1 MKDPFQNSTKVKW
14 KYRFLALDAAV
25 DTGLYRLRE
34 TLLRWLENINSVMR
48 HLRVTGWR
56 FWLVQMLSGGL
67 TMGVFGALFA
77 LSWALNDMDRTIGGL
92 PEQEDYAVTFLDRF
106 GNEIG
111 KRGILQDD
119 SFELQDLPDNF
130 IKAVLATE
138 DRRFFEHFGI
148 DFLGLARAVVENAR
162 AGGVVQGGSTLTQQL
177 AKNLFL
183 TNERTLTRKIDEA
196 FLSLWLEAR
205 LTKRQILKL
214 YLDRA
219 YMGGGTYGIAA
230 ASEYYFGKSA
240 KDLTL
245 AESAMLA
252 GLFKAPTKYAPHVN
266 LPRARARAKEV
277 LINMVQAGF
286 LTEGQIVGALRN
298 PATPV
303 DQAEKDTP
311 NYFLDWAFEEV
322 KRIVGDKH
330 RVLTVKTSIDMTVQR
345 QSEQAIDSILRENGK
360 RYDVSEAAAVLM
372 EPDGAVVAIIG
383 GKDYGK
389 SQFNR
394 ATDALRQPG
403 SSFKPFVYT
412 TALMNG
418 YTPKSVIQDAPI
430 TIGNWSPKNYGRSYS
445 GPVTLL
451 NALRR
456 SINTVPVRLAQA
468 IGRDKIVAIAHKMG
482 IHSELKIT
490 RSLPL
495 GAAEVSVMDMATG
508 YAVFASGGKK
518 AVAHGVLQILDSKGR
533 VIYDYNRTHKPE
545 QIIPPETI
553 AGMNEMLVSVIDAGT
568 GRRAQLEGV
577 KAAGKTGTTS
587 SYKDAWFCGF
597 TGNYS
602 AAVWF
607 GNDDN
612 HDTRRLTGG
621 NLPAIAWQK
630 IMTAAHQQVELKPM
644 PYIEDP
650 ILFQKSHQNIQV
662 AASGRIKDMKDQRS
676 NQRLSPNVVRQ
687 LDQLSK
693 LFQSEEDASGSQTQ
707 PPELLPLP
715 AASPKTS
722 GAKPGLTQLKPP
734 PAGGLSELKTAWHR
748 NQSLI
753 ISR

>member
-1 MKDPFQNSTKVKW
+1 MKDPFQNNTKNKW
-14 KYRFLALDAAV
+14 KYRFLAFDAAV
-25 DTGLYRLRE
+25 DTGMYQLRE
-34 TLLRWLENINSVMR
+34 GLLRALESVNAVMR

-56 FWLVQMLSGGL
+56 YWLVQMLSGGL

-77 LSWALNDMDRTIGGL
+77 LSWALNDMDRTVGGL

-148 DFLGLARAVVENAR
+148 DFLGLGRAIVENAR

-230 ASEYYFGKSA
+230 AAEYYFGKSA
-240 KDLTL
+240 KNLTL

-311 NYFLDWAFEEV
+311 NFFLDWAFEEV
-322 KRIVGDKH
+322 KRIVGGKH

-360 RYDVSEAAAVLM
+360 QYDVSEAAAVLM

-383 GKDYGK
+383 GSDYGK

-418 YTPKSVIQDAPI
+418 YTPQSVIQDAPI

-468 IGRDKIVAIAHKMG
+468 IGRDKIVEVAHKMG

-508 YAVFASGGKK
+508 YAVFASGGKE
-518 AVAHGVLQILDSKGR
+518 AIAHGVTQILDSKGQ
-533 VIYDYNRTHKPE
+533 VIYDFKRAHQPE

-553 AGMNEMLVSVIDAGT
+553 AGMNEMMVSVVEAGT
-568 GRRAQLEGV
+568 GRRAQLEGI

-612 HDTRRLTGG
+612 HDTRRVTGG
-621 NLPAIAWQK
+621 TLPAMAWQK

-650 ILFQKSHQNIQV
+650 ILFEKSHAAIQM
-662 AASGRIKDMKDQRS
+662 AAAGRIKDIKDQRS
-676 NQRLSPNVVRQ
+676 SQRLAPNVVKQ
-687 LDQLSK
+687 LDEMSA
-693 LFQSEEDASGSQTQ
+693 LFQSAKSPARSAPLAPQ
-707 PPELLPLP
+707 LLPIP
-715 AASPKTS
+715 EAPDSRDGNA
-722 GAKPGLTQLKPP
+722 PGLTKLERPKARGIQ
-734 PAGGLSELKTAWHR
+734 ELKTAWQR
-748 NQSLI
+748 GQTTI

>member
-14 KYRFLALDAAV
+14 KYRFLAFDAAV
-25 DTGLYRLRE
+25 DTGLYQIREAFLRGWE
-34 TLLRWLENINSVMR
+34 GINGSMR

-77 LSWALNDMDRTIGGL
+77 LSWALNDMDRTVGGL

-148 DFLGLARAVVENAR
+148 DFLGLARAIVENAR

-311 NYFLDWAFEEV
+311 NFFLDWTFEEV
-322 KRIVGDKH
+322 KRIVGGKH
-330 RVLTVKTSIDMTVQR
+330 RVLTVKTSIDMTVQK
-345 QSEQAIDSILRENGK
+345 QSEQAIDTILRENGK

-383 GKDYGK
+383 GSDYGK

-394 ATDALRQPG
+394 ATDAPSPARLVLQ
-403 SSFKPFVYT
+403 
-412 TALMNG
+412 ALCL
-418 YTPKSVIQDAPI
+418 YDRIDEWLHAKFSD
-430 TIGNWSPKNYGRSYS
+430 SGRANHHWQLVSEKLWPVLFS
-445 GPVTLL
+445 PVTLL

-468 IGRDKIVAIAHKMG
+468 IGRDKIVDIAHKMG
-482 IHSELKIT
+482 IL
-490 RSLPL
+490 L
-495 GAAEVSVMDMATG
+495 
-508 YAVFASGGKK
+508 
-518 AVAHGVLQILDSKGR
+518 
-533 VIYDYNRTHKPE
+533 RTEDHAL
-545 QIIPPETI
+545 I
-553 AGMNEMLVSVIDAGT
+553 AIGC
-568 GRRAQLEGV
+568 R
-577 KAAGKTGTTS
+577 
-587 SYKDAWFCGF
+587 
-597 TGNYS
+597 
-602 AAVWF
+602 
-607 GNDDN
+607 
-612 HDTRRLTGG
+612 
-621 NLPAIAWQK
+621 
-630 IMTAAHQQVELKPM
+630 
-644 PYIEDP
+644 
-650 ILFQKSHQNIQV
+650 
-662 AASGRIKDMKDQRS
+662 
-676 NQRLSPNVVRQ
+676 
-687 LDQLSK
+687 
-693 LFQSEEDASGSQTQ
+693 
-707 PPELLPLP
+707 
-715 AASPKTS
+715 
-722 GAKPGLTQLKPP
+722 
-734 PAGGLSELKTAWHR
+734 
-748 NQSLI
+748 
-753 ISR
+753 

>member
-1 MKDPFQNSTKVKW
+1 MKDPFQNNTKVKW
-14 KYRFLALDAAV
+14 KYRFLAFDAWV
-25 DTGLYRLRE
+25 DTGMYRIRE
-34 TLLRWLENINSVMR
+34 ALLGGLESVNATMR

-56 FWLVQMLSGGL
+56 YWLVQMLSGGL

-77 LSWALNDMDRTIGGL
+77 LSWALKDMDRTIGGL
-92 PEQEDYAVTFLDRF
+92 PEQEDYAITFLDRF

-130 IKAVLATE
+130 IKALLATE

-148 DFLGLARAVVENAR
+148 DFLGLARAIVENAR

-183 TNERTLTRKIDEA
+183 SNERTLTRKIDEA

-230 ASEYYFGKSA
+230 ASKYYFGKPA

-277 LINMVQAGF
+277 LINMVQADF

-298 PATPV
+298 PATPI
-303 DQAEKDTP
+303 DLAEKDTP
-311 NYFLDWAFEEV
+311 NFFLDWAFEEV
-322 KRIVGDKH
+322 KRIVGGKH
-330 RVLTVKTSIDMTVQR
+330 RVLTVKTSIDMTVQK
-345 QSEQAIDSILRENGK
+345 QSEQAIESILRENGK
-360 RYDVSEAAAVLM
+360 QYDVTEAAAVLM

-383 GKDYGK
+383 GQDYGK

-418 YTPKSVIQDAPI
+418 YKPSSIIQDAPI

-445 GPVTLL
+445 GAVTLL
-451 NALRR
+451 DALRR

-468 IGRDKIVAIAHKMG
+468 IGRDKIVEVAHKMG

-495 GAAEVSVMDMATG
+495 GAAEVSVMDMAAG

-518 AVAHGVLQILDSKGR
+518 ATAHGVLQILDSKGQ
-533 VIYDYNRTHKPE
+533 VIYDFKRTYKPE
-545 QIIPPETI
+545 QIIPADVI
-553 AGMNEMLVSVIDAGT
+553 AGMNQMLVSVVEAGT
-568 GRRAQLEGV
+568 GRRAQLDGI

-612 HDTRRLTGG
+612 HDTRRVTGG
-621 NLPAIAWQK
+621 TLPAMAWQK

-650 ILFQKSHQNIQV
+650 VIFEKTHQTIQI
-662 AASGRIKDMKDQRS
+662 ADSGRIKDIKNQR
-676 NQRLSPNVVRQ
+676 NMQRLSPTVVKQ
-687 LDQLSK
+687 LDQLST
-693 LFQSEEDASGSQTQ
+693 LFRQDEPPVNGNSLPSEE
-707 PPELLPLP
+707 
-715 AASPKTS
+715 ASPPARS
-722 GAKPGLTQLKPP
+722 QGARQPVPGLSQLQR
-734 PAGGLSELKTAWHR
+734 PAHGGLTELKTAWR
-748 NQSLI
+748 
-753 ISR
+753 

>member
-14 KYRFLALDAAV
+14 KYRFLAFDAAV
-25 DTGLYRLRE
+25 DTGLYQIREAFLRGWE
-34 TLLRWLENINSVMR
+34 GINGSMR

-77 LSWALNDMDRTIGGL
+77 LSWALNDMDRTVGGL

-148 DFLGLARAVVENAR
+148 DFLGLARAIVENAR

-311 NYFLDWAFEEV
+311 NFFLDWTFEEV
-322 KRIVGDKH
+322 KRIVGGKH
-330 RVLTVKTSIDMTVQR
+330 RVLTVKTSIDMTVQK
-345 QSEQAIDSILRENGK
+345 QSEQAIDTILRENGK

-383 GKDYGK
+383 GSDYGK

-418 YTPKSVIQDAPI
+418 YTPSSVIQDAPI

-468 IGRDKIVAIAHKMG
+468 IGRDKIVDIAHKMG

-518 AVAHGVLQILDSKGR
+518 AEAHGVLQILDSKGR
-533 VIYDYNRTHKPE
+533 VIYDYKRTHKPE
-545 QIIPPETI
+545 QIIPAETI
-553 AGMNEMLVSVIDAGT
+553 AGMNEMLVSVVEAGT
-568 GRRAQLEGV
+568 GRRAILEGI

-612 HDTRRLTGG
+612 HDTNRVTGG
-621 NLPAIAWQK
+621 SLPAMAWQK
-630 IMTAAHQQVELKPM
+630 IMTAAHQQVQLKPM
-644 PYIEDP
+644 PYVEDP
-650 ILFQKSHQNIQV
+650 ILFEKAHQNVQV
-662 AASGRIKDMKDQRS
+662 AAAGRIKDIKTQRS
-676 NQRLSPNVVRQ
+676 NQRLSPNVVEQ
-687 LDQLSK
+687 LSQMSK
-693 LFQSEEDASGSQTQ
+693 LFKERDEDTGAAVPS
-707 PPELLPLP
+707 LDMLP
-715 AASPKTS
+715 APSTS
-722 GAKPGLTQLKPP
+722 GNKTGDQPGLTQLKPGKP
-734 PAGGLSELKTAWHR
+734 GGLTELGQLWHKG
-748 NQSLI
+748 SSKVA
-753 ISR
+753 SR

>member
-1 MKDPFQNSTKVKW
+1 MKDPFQTKTKVRW
-14 KYRFLALDAAV
+14 KYRLLALDAAI
-25 DTGLYRLRE
+25 DTGLYKIRGSLARA
-34 TLLRWLENINSVMR
+34 LDISNASMR
-48 HLRVTGWR
+48 GLKVTGWR

-67 TMGVFGALFA
+67 TMATFGALFA
-77 LSWALNDMDRTIGGL
+77 TSLALTNFDLTARGL
-92 PEQEDYAVTFLDRF
+92 PPQEDYAVTFLDRF

-119 SFELQDLPDNF
+119 SFELQDLPENF

-138 DRRFFEHFGI
+138 DRRFFDHFGI
-148 DFLGLARAVVENAR
+148 DFFGLTRAIVENAR

-183 TNERTLTRKIDEA
+183 TNERTLKRKIDEA

-205 LTKRQILKL
+205 LTKREILKL

-230 ASEYYFGKSA
+230 ASKYYFGKPA
-240 KDLTL
+240 KDLSL

-298 PATPV
+298 PAIPIDKV
-303 DQAEKDTP
+303 DTDTP
-311 NYFLDWAFEEV
+311 NHFLDWAFDEV
-322 KRIVGDKH
+322 KKIVGGKH
-330 RVLTVKTSIDMTVQR
+330 RVLTVKTSIDMTVQK
-345 QSEQAIDSILRENGK
+345 QSEQAIDRILRENGEQ
-360 RYDVSEAAAVLM
+360 YDVSEAAAVLM
-372 EPDGAVVAIIG
+372 EPDGAVVAIVG

-394 ATDALRQPG
+394 ATDAKRQPG

-418 YTPKSVIQDAPI
+418 YTPESVVQDAPI

-456 SINTVPVRLAQA
+456 SINTIPVRLAQA
-468 IGRDKIVAIAHKMG
+468 IGRDKIVETAYKMG
-482 IHSELKIT
+482 IASPLKIT

-495 GAAEVSVMDMATG
+495 GSSEVSVMDMATG
-508 YAVFASGGKK
+508 YAVFANGGKK
-518 AVAHGVLQILDSKGR
+518 ADPHAVLQIQDSKGH
-533 VIYDYNRTHKPE
+533 VIYDHKRDVKVE

-553 AGMNEMLVSVIDAGT
+553 AGMNRMMVSVIEAGT
-568 GRRAQLEGV
+568 GRRAHLEGIT
-577 KAAGKTGTTS
+577 AAGKTGTTS
-587 SYKDAWFCGF
+587 AYKDAWFCGF

-612 HDTRRLTGG
+612 HSTRRVTGG
-621 NLPAIAWQK
+621 SLPAMAWQK
-630 IMTAAHQQVELKPM
+630 IMTAAHQQVELKPL
-644 PYIEDP
+644 PFIDDP
-650 ILFQKSHQNIQV
+650 EIFKKTHQNIQL
-662 AASGRIKDMKDQRS
+662 ASSGRIKDIKKERKS
-676 NQRLSPNVVRQ
+676 QRLAPQVVDQ
-687 LDQLSK
+687 LEQLSVLFKSGDSAPVGSSTQPAGSTSTDGADNTKANESDQLSGLVPMK
-693 LFQSEEDASGSQTQ
+693 RPAISG
-707 PPELLPLP
+707 L
-715 AASPKTS
+715 AD
-722 GAKPGLTQLKPP
+722 LTR
-734 PAGGLSELKTAWHR
+734 AWRH
-748 NQSLI
+748 N
-753 ISR
+753 

>member
-14 KYRFLALDAAV
+14 KYRFLAFDAWV
-25 DTGLYRLRE
+25 DTGMYRIRE
-34 TLLRWLENINSVMR
+34 ALLRGLESVNATMR

-56 FWLVQMLSGGL
+56 YWLVQMLSGGL

-77 LSWALNDMDRTIGGL
+77 LSWALKDMDRTIGGL
-92 PEQEDYAVTFLDRF
+92 PEQEDYAITFLDRF

-148 DFLGLARAVVENAR
+148 DFLGLARAIVENAR

-183 TNERTLTRKIDEA
+183 SNERTLTRKIDEA

-230 ASEYYFGKSA
+230 ASKYYFGKTA

-277 LINMVQAGF
+277 LVNMVQAGF

-298 PATPV
+298 PATPI

-311 NYFLDWAFEEV
+311 NFFLDWAFEEV
-322 KRIVGDKH
+322 KRIVGGKH
-330 RVLTVKTSIDMTVQR
+330 RVLTVKTSIDMTVQK
-345 QSEQAIDSILRENGK
+345 QSEQAIESILRENGK
-360 RYDVSEAAAVLM
+360 QYDVSEAAAVLM
-372 EPDGAVVAIIG
+372 ETDGAVVAIIG
-383 GKDYGK
+383 GQDYGK

-418 YTPKSVIQDAPI
+418 YKPSSVIQDAPI
-430 TIGNWSPKNYGRSYS
+430 TIGNWSPKNYGRSYA
-445 GPVTLL
+445 GAVTLL
-451 NALRR
+451 DALRR

-468 IGRDKIVAIAHKMG
+468 IGRDKIVEVAHKMG

-495 GAAEVSVMDMATG
+495 GAAEVTVMDMAAG

-518 AVAHGVLQILDSKGR
+518 ATAHGVLQILDSKGQ
-533 VIYDYNRTHKPE
+533 VIYDFKRTYKPE
-545 QIIPPETI
+545 QIIPADVI
-553 AGMNEMLVSVIDAGT
+553 AGMNRMLVSVVEAGT
-568 GRRAQLEGV
+568 GRRAQLDGI

-602 AAVWF
+602 TAVWF

-612 HDTRRLTGG
+612 HDTRRVTGG
-621 NLPAIAWQK
+621 TLPAMAWQK

-650 ILFQKSHQNIQV
+650 VIFQKAHQAIQM
-662 AASGRIKDMKDQRS
+662 ADSGRIKDIKNQR
-676 NQRLSPNVVRQ
+676 NMQRLSPTVVKQ
-687 LDQLSK
+687 LDQLST
-693 LFQSEEDASGSQTQ
+693 LFRQEDTPASGVPLPSEDAATPGRSQGAR
-707 PPELLPLP
+707 PPV
-715 AASPKTS
+715 
-722 GAKPGLTQLKPP
+722 PGLSQLQR
-734 PAGGLSELKTAWHR
+734 PARGGLTELKTAWR
-748 NQSLI
+748 
-753 ISR
+753 